1 MGILKLEDL
10 IDQIPS
16 LCEEVNIE
24 KTGLIIDGAA
34 LYYFLYYYSNLKLD
48 QRCGGDYP
56 GFKDEVCNFFKTLQ
70 DCEVTPYVF
79 LDGGSGSDKREHLVS
94 HLKKKLEKAKTV
106 AKTELG
112 CTVRKRYRPNVLP
125 PLVRDVFIEILKEK
139 DIEFKQCLGEADPE
153 IFSAAN
159 QNQCAVLSIDTD
171 FCIYDVHK
179 GFLHLKH
186 FEWKRKK
193 DGKIPAKLYTR
204 SKFCEHFKL
213 DPALMPVFASIAGND
228 CSRLGKE
235 IFANE
240 SSSPGQNDIKRL
252 YGMLTFLSKLKLDSC
267 NDSVKREQALQ
278 NAVNHVRE
286 IEDRSFK
293 LSIQKYV
300 EPTKTDSELPLWV
313 LQKIERGELTT
324 FVINI
329 VDQKTMILPALVEDF
344 SQPSSYTAA
353 YCIRQYFYGLLT
365 GGQMCT
371 EYDRDREEIKDKR
384 VPSILL
390 SSDEQK
396 QLELERLHEAPEDLR
411 RRVFEE
417 ALQVQTLDLGNIP
430 DHLKLPV
437 CVTVFW
443 FKRLQHHPKPETVHC
458 LHALLLGFMYHHD
471 SPEANREVEAAS
483 TASSPNDGKQED
495 EFERKMKALKDAAIR
510 RKWQP
515 RVAHAFSQW
524 LCCMRQSLHLNQ
536 LLCSPLPEPQCAR
549 LYCGPLLHRL
559 ADEDTIEEVQKTL
572 RGEKKE
578 LYEYLKTIS
587 YPKTTGEGPSSE
599 EQVQKTEIE
608 ENSDEDSKTNPDNPH
623 IVEKTLLIG
632 DAVLRDVQLETPGT
646 VINCIPGARAGDIK
660 AYLKLLFQ
668 NEHRYGKIVIHVGSN
683 DSIFCQS
690 EVTKISIASVCNFA
704 KKMSDTVVF
713 SGPLPYE
720 TNDVIYSR
728 MLSLNHWLSAWCS
741 ENSVKFLDN
750 WQTFWENP
758 DLIVEDGI
766 HPTLDG
772 AALLSRRLD
781 EFIQNLD
788 KKAELGSVVI
798 ETVTP

>member
-24 KTGLIIDGAA
+24 KSGLIIDGVA
-34 LYYFLYYYSNLKLD
+34 LYYSLYYYSDLKLD
-48 QRCGGDYP
+48 QCCGGDYP
-56 GFKDEVCNFFKTLQ
+56 GFKDEVCKFFKALQ
-70 DCEVTPYVF
+70 DCEVTPYVI
-79 LDGGSGSDKREHLVS
+79 LDGGLGSDKREHLVC

-106 AKTELG
+106 VETELG
-112 CTVRKRYRPNVLP
+112 CTVRKRYRPNILP
-125 PLVRDVFIEILKEK
+125 PLVRDVFIEILNEK
-139 DIEFKQCLGEADPE
+139 GIEFKQCLGEADPE
-153 IFSAAN
+153 IVSAAN
-159 QNQCAVLSIDTD
+159 QRQCAVLSIDTD
-171 FCIYDVHK
+171 FCIYDVNK
-179 GFLHLKH
+179 GFIHLKH

-228 CSRLGKE
+228 YSKLGKE

-252 YGMLTFLSKLKLDSC
+252 HGMLRFLSKVKLDSC
-267 NDSVKREQALQ
+267 NDSEKREHALQ
-278 NAVNHVRE
+278 NAVNYVRE

-293 LSIQKYV
+293 ISIQKYV
-300 EPTKTDSELPLWV
+300 EPKKTDSELPTWV
-313 LQKIERGELTT
+313 RQKIEHGELTT
-324 FVINI
+324 FIINV
-329 VDQKTMILPALVEDF
+329 VDQKTMILPSLVEDF

-353 YCIRQYFYGLLT
+353 YRIRQYFYGLLT

-371 EYDRDREEIKDKR
+371 EYDRDGKEIKDRR

-396 QLELERLHEAPEDLR
+396 QLKLQRLHEAPEGLR

-417 ALQVQTLDLGNIP
+417 ALQ
-430 DHLKLPV
+430 LKLPV

-443 FKRLQHHPKPETVHC
+443 LKRLQHHPKPETVHC
-458 LHALLLGFMYHHD
+458 LHALLLGFVYHHD
-471 SPEANREVEAAS
+471 GP
-483 TASSPNDGKQED
+483 ED
-495 EFERKMKALKDAAIR
+495 EFERKMKALKNAAIR

-524 LCCMRQSLHLNQ
+524 QCCMRQSLHLNQ

-559 ADEDTIEEVQKTL
+559 AGEDTIKEVHKTL
-572 RGEKKE
+572 RGEKKK
-578 LYEYLKTIS
+578 LYDYLKTIC
-587 YPKTTGEGPSSE
+587 YPIPTGKEPSSE
-599 EQVQKTEIE
+599 EQCQQVHKTEEE
-608 ENSDEDSKTNPDNPH
+608 ENSDEDSKINPDNPH

-646 VINCIPGARAGDIK
+646 VINCIPGARAGDIE

-668 NEHRYGKIVIHVGSN
+668 NEHRFGKIVIHVGSN
-683 DSIFCQS
+683 DSIFSQS

-704 KKMSDTVVF
+704 KTMSDTVVF

-728 MLSLNHWLSAWCS
+728 MLSLNRWLSEWCS
-741 ENSVKFLDN
+741 KNSVKFLNN
-750 WQTFWENP
+750 WQNP
-758 DLIVEDGI
+758 GLIVEDGI

-772 AALLSRRLD
+772 AAQLSRCLD

-788 KKAELGSVVI
+788 QKAEKGSVLI
-798 ETVTP
+798 EAVTP

>member
-1 MGILKLEDL
+1 MGVSKLKKMLDDL
-10 IDQIPS
+10 C
-16 LCEEVNIE
+16 LCEEVKVE

-34 LYYFLYYYSNLKLD
+34 LYYCLYYNSDPKLD

-70 DCEVTPYVF
+70 DCEVTPYVI
-79 LDGGSGSDKREHLVS
+79 LDGGSGPDKHKTVVS
-94 HLKKKLEKAKTV
+94 RLGNRLEKAKTIAESEPDAV
-106 AKTELG
+106 PKG
-112 CTVRKRYRPNVLP
+112 CNVLP
-125 PLVRDVFIEILKEK
+125 PLVKDVFIEILKEK

-153 IFSAAN
+153 VFSAAN
-159 QNQCAVLSIDTD
+159 QKQCAVLATDTD
-171 FCIYDVHK
+171 FLIYDVHK
-179 GFLHLKH
+179 GFLHLDN

-228 CSRLGKE
+228 YSRLEDRGR
-235 IFANE
+235 FARQ
-240 SSSPGQNDIKRL
+240 SSSSCEYSIKRL
-252 YGMLTFLSKLKLDSC
+252 DGMLRFLSKVNLHGL
-267 NDSVKREQALQ
+267 NDSQKRERALSQALS
-278 NAVNHVRE
+278 HVGE
-286 IEDRSFK
+286 KENKTFK
-293 LSIQKYV
+293 LAIQKYV
-300 EPTKTDSELPLWV
+300 EPEETSSNLPSWMH
-313 LQKIERGELTT
+313 ENMMSGELTT
-324 FVINI
+324 FVTSV
-329 VDQKTMILPALVEDF
+329 VDQKTMMLTPVVEDF
-344 SQPSSYTAA
+344 SQHSSYTAA
-353 YCIRQYFYGLLT
+353 YRIRQYFYGLLI
-365 GGQMCT
+365 GDKMCT

-396 QLELERLHEAPEDLR
+396 QLQLERLHEAPEGLR

-417 ALQVQTLDLGNIP
+417 ALQVQTSALENIP
-430 DHLKLPV
+430 DQLKLPV

-458 LHALLLGFMYHHD
+458 LHALLLGFVFDQHG
-471 SPEANREVEAAS
+471 P
-483 TASSPNDGKQED
+483 ED

-524 LCCMRQSLHLNQ
+524 QCCMRQSLHLNQ

-758 DLIVEDGI
+758 GLIVEDGI

>member
-1 MGILKLEDL
+1 MGVLKLEDL

-16 LCEEVNIE
+16 LCEEVKVE
-24 KTGLIIDGAA
+24 KTGLVIDGAA
-34 LYYFLYYYSNLKLD
+34 LYYSLYYFSDLKLD

-56 GFKDEVCNFFKTLQ
+56 GFKDEVCKFFKTLQ
-70 DCEVTPYVF
+70 DCEVTPYVI
-79 LDGGSGSDKREHLVS
+79 LDGGLGSGKREHLVS
-94 HLKKKLEKAKTV
+94 HLKKKLEKAKSV
-106 AKTELG
+106 AETELG

-139 DIEFKQCLGEADPE
+139 DIEFKQSLGEADPE
-153 IFSAAN
+153 IFFAAN
-159 QNQCAVLSIDTD
+159 QKQCAVLSIDTD
-171 FCIYDVHK
+171 FCIYDVYK

-204 SKFCEHFKL
+204 SKFCEHFNL

-228 CSRLGKE
+228 YSRLGKE
-235 IFANE
+235 IFAND
-240 SSSPGQNDIKRL
+240 SPSPGQYDIKRL
-252 YGMLTFLSKLKLDSC
+252 HGILTFLSEVKLDSC
-267 NDSVKREQALQ
+267 NDSQKREHALQ

-300 EPTKTDSELPLWV
+300 DPKNNDSDLPLWV

-324 FVINI
+324 FVISV
-329 VDQKTMILPALVEDF
+329 VDQKTMMLPALVEDF
-344 SQPSSYTAA
+344 SQRSSYTAA
-353 YCIRQYFYGLLT
+353 YRIRQYFYGLLI
-365 GGQMCT
+365 GDKMCT
-371 EYDRDREEIKDKR
+371 EYDRDHKID
-384 VPSILL
+384 VQPLL
-390 SSDEQK
+390 PKVSSDEQE
-396 QLELERLHEAPEDLR
+396 QLQLHRLHEAPEGLR

-417 ALQVQTLDLGNIP
+417 ALQVQTSALENIP
-430 DHLKLPV
+430 DQLKLPV

-443 FKRLQHHPKPETVHC
+443 FKSLQHHPKPETVHC
-458 LHALLLGFMYHHD
+458 LHALLLGFVCD
-471 SPEANREVEAAS
+471 RNGPQ
-483 TASSPNDGKQED
+483 DK
-495 EFERKMKALKDAAIR
+495 FERKMKALKDAAIR

-524 LCCMRQSLHLNQ
+524 QCCMRQSLHLNQ

-572 RGEKKE
+572 RGEKKK
-578 LYEYLKTIS
+578 LFDYLKTILNPPTS
-587 YPKTTGEGPSSE
+587 GKGSSSE
-599 EQVQKTEIE
+599 EQCQQVQNTEEE
-608 ENSDEDSKTNPDNPH
+608 ENSDKDFITIQDNLH
-623 IVEKTLLIG
+623 VVEKTLLIG
-632 DAVLRDVQLETPGT
+632 DSVLRDVQLETPGT
-646 VINCIPGARAGDIK
+646 VINCIPGARAGDIE

-668 NEHRYGKIVIHVGSN
+668 NKRRFGKIVIHVGSN
-683 DSIFCQS
+683 DSRFSQS

-704 KKMSDTVVF
+704 KTMSDTVVF

-728 MLSLNHWLSAWCS
+728 MLSLNRWLSEWCS
-741 ENSVKFLDN
+741 KNSVKFFDN

-758 DLIVEDGI
+758 GLIEEDGI

-772 AALLSRRLD
+772 AALLSRRLN
-781 EFIQNLD
+781 EFIQNSD
-788 KKAELGSVVI
+788 QKAELGFVVI
-798 ETVTP
+798 EAVTP

>member
-1 MGILKLEDL
+1 MGVLKLEDL

-34 LYYFLYYYSNLKLD
+34 LYYSLYYTSDPKLD

-79 LDGGSGSDKREHLVS
+79 LDGGLGSGKREHFVS
-94 HLKKKLEKAKTV
+94 HLKKKLEKAKSV
-106 AKTELG
+106 AETELG
-112 CTVRKRYRPNVLP
+112 CSVQKRYRPNVLP

-139 DIEFKQCLGEADPE
+139 GIEFKQCLGEADPE
-153 IFSAAN
+153 IFFAAN
-159 QNQCAVLSIDTD
+159 QKQWPVLSIDTD
-171 FCIYDVHK
+171 FCIYDVDK

-186 FEWKRKK
+186 FEWKSKK

-228 CSRLGKE
+228 YSRLGKE
-235 IFANE
+235 IFANH
-240 SSSPGQNDIKRL
+240 SPSPGQYDIKRL
-252 YGMLTFLSKLKLDSC
+252 YGMLTFLSEVKLDSC
-267 NDSVKREQALQ
+267 NDSQKREHALQ

-300 EPTKTDSELPLWV
+300 DPKKNDPDLPSWV
-313 LQKIERGELTT
+313 RQKVERGDLST
-324 FVINI
+324 FIISVL
-329 VDQKTMILPALVEDF
+329 DQKTMMLPALVEDF
-344 SQPSSYTAA
+344 SQRSSYTAA
-353 YCIRQYFYGLLT
+353 YRIRQYFYGVLT

-371 EYDRDREEIKDKR
+371 EYDRDHKID
-384 VPSILL
+384 VQPLL
-390 SSDEQK
+390 PNVSSDEQE
-396 QLELERLHEAPEDLR
+396 QLQLQRLHKAPEGLR

-417 ALQVQTLDLGNIP
+417 ALQVQTSALENIP
-430 DHLKLPV
+430 DQLKLPV

-443 FKRLQHHPKPETVHC
+443 FKNLQSDPKPETVHC
-458 LHALLLGFMYHHD
+458 LHALLLGFVCD
-471 SPEANREVEAAS
+471 RDGPE
-483 TASSPNDGKQED
+483 DK
-495 EFERKMKALKDAAIR
+495 FERKMKALKDAAIR

-549 LYCGPLLHRL
+549 LYCGSLLHRL

-572 RGEKKE
+572 TGEKKK
-578 LYEYLKTIS
+578 LYDYLKTILN
-587 YPKTTGEGPSSE
+587 PPTTGEGSSSE
-599 EQVQKTEIE
+599 EQCQQVQNTEEE
-608 ENSDEDSKTNPDNPH
+608 ENSDKDFITIQDNLH

-632 DAVLRDVQLETPGT
+632 DSVLRDVQLETPGT
-646 VINCIPGARAGDIK
+646 VINCIPGARAGDIE
-660 AYLKLLFQ
+660 AYLKLLAQ
-668 NEHRYGKIVIHVGSN
+668 NKHRFGKIVIHVGSN
-683 DSIFCQS
+683 DSRFSQS
-690 EVTKISIASVCNFA
+690 EVTKISIASVCTFA
-704 KKMSDTVVF
+704 KTMSDTVVF

-728 MLSLNHWLSAWCS
+728 MLSLNRWLSEWCS
-741 ENSVKFLDN
+741 KNSVKFLDN

-758 DLIVEDGI
+758 GHIVEEGI

-772 AALLSRRLD
+772 AALLSRHLD

-798 ETVTP
+798 EAVTP

>member
-34 LYYFLYYYSNLKLD
+34 LYYLLYYYSDLKLD

-106 AKTELG
+106 AEIELG

-139 DIEFKQCLGEADPE
+139 GIEFKQCLGEADPE

-159 QNQCAVLSIDTD
+159 QKQCAVLSIDTD
-171 FCIYDVHK
+171 FCIYDVNK

-204 SKFCEHFKL
+204 SNFCEHFKL

-267 NDSVKREQALQ
+267 NDSVKREHALQ

-353 YCIRQYFYGLLT
+353 YPIRQYFYGLLT

-396 QLELERLHEAPEDLR
+396 QLELEHLHEAPEDLR

-417 ALQVQTLDLGNIP
+417 ALQVQTSALENIP
-430 DHLKLPV
+430 DQLKLPV

-471 SPEANREVEAAS
+471 SPE
-483 TASSPNDGKQED
+483 D
-495 EFERKMKALKDAAIR
+495 EFERKMKTLKDAAIR

-524 LCCMRQSLHLNQ
+524 QCCMRQSLHLNQ

-578 LYEYLKTIS
+578 LYENLKT
-587 YPKTTGEGPSSE
+587 
-599 EQVQKTEIE
+599 V
-608 ENSDEDSKTNPDNPH
+608 
-623 IVEKTLLIG
+623 
-632 DAVLRDVQLETPGT
+632 
-646 VINCIPGARAGDIK
+646 
-660 AYLKLLFQ
+660 
-668 NEHRYGKIVIHVGSN
+668 VIHILER
-683 DSIFCQS
+683 D
-690 EVTKISIASVCNFA
+690 
-704 KKMSDTVVF
+704 
-713 SGPLPYE
+713 PLSP
-720 TNDVIYSR
+720 
-728 MLSLNHWLSAWCS
+728 
-741 ENSVKFLDN
+741 
-750 WQTFWENP
+750 
-758 DLIVEDGI
+758 
-766 HPTLDG
+766 
-772 AALLSRRLD
+772 
-781 EFIQNLD
+781 
-788 KKAELGSVVI
+788 
-798 ETVTP
+798 